1 MMKKHGPKAM
11 KEFTSVVFR
20 QFGMRVVVLAA
31 YMNDGEPAVSM
42 WVIAL
47 HCVHAWISSIFK

>member
-1 MMKKHGPKAM
+1 MMKKHGAKAM

-20 QFGMRVVVLAA
+20 QFGMRVVVLGAF
-31 YMNDGEPAVSM
+31 MNDGEPAVSM

-47 HCVHAWISSIFK
+47 